1 MNMKDVCKAFNE
13 KLERII
19 TDSFYDDDDGGFVEL
34 DIENPA
40 DIDMDIQIEI
50 DSSYFGFSYC
60 SYDETYSYDICDE
73 SLVDDICAKIQTI
86 LDNKLCLITIET
98 EEKSVNLL
106 KDISEVGND
115 CLAEIISD
123 CTENAEKGSIKI
135 ILWNKTMEKQF
146 SYTDNSY
153 IFEQTAFCQIR

>member
-1 MNMKDVCKAFNE
+1 MNMKDVCKAFTD
-13 KLERII
+13 KLEGTI

-60 SYDETYSYDICDE
+60 SYDETYGYDACDK
-73 SLVDDICAKIQTI
+73 SVIDDICKKIQAI
-86 LDNKLCLITIET
+86 LDNKLCLIAIET
-98 EEKSVNLL
+98 NEKSVNLL

-115 CLAEIISD
+115 RLAEIIAVCS
-123 CTENAEKGSIKI
+123 ENAEKGIIKI
-135 ILWNKTMEKQF
+135 ILWNKITEKQF
-146 SYTDNSY
+146 TNTDSGY
-153 IFEQTAFCQIR
+153 IFK

>member
-1 MNMKDVCKAFNE
+1 MNMKDVCKAFNS
-13 KLERII
+13 KLEGII

-60 SYDETYSYDICDE
+60 SYDETYSYDECSETVIDGIC
-73 SLVDDICAKIQTI
+73 SKIQDI
-86 LDNKLCLITIET
+86 LDNRLCLISVET
-98 EEKSVNLL
+98 AEKSVNLL
-106 KDISEVGND
+106 KEISDVGND
-115 CLAEIISD
+115 RLAEIIAE
-123 CTENAEKGSIKI
+123 CTENAEHGSIKI

-146 SYTDNSY
+146 SYTDNGY
-153 IFEQTAFCQIR
+153 IFE